1 MQRTNNFFLH
11 GKRCTLAFLC
21 ILDMLKSVLGMDK
34 RYKKH
39 TKLLNMQIIFYKQI
53 IVDNGA
59 PPLESRVRRDSNHT

>member
-1 MQRTNNFFLH
+1 MENGNAHPFLS
-11 GKRCTLAFLC
+11 
-21 ILDMLKSVLGMDK
+21 ILDMLKSVLGMYK